1 MIKLRLKKINKNYA
15 ISPVIGI
22 ILTVA
27 IVIGISTIIYG
38 YANDYSEDLG
48 SSATAYMSISAFP
61 SHDSK
66 TSAIL
71 NIDKSV
77 DKDIYWN
84 EITWTLV
91 DITEAKELEDGV
103 NVNVALPSGN
113 SLIKP
118 GQIIPITTA
127 DDNYLKDLNEY
138 RFSLYY
144 GKNLIVMGM
153 VSWIQ

>member
-1 MIKLRLKKINKNYA
+1 MINFPLKNINNYA
-15 ISPVIGI
+15 ISPVIGV

-38 YANDYSEDLG
+38 YTSDYSEDLG
-48 SSATAYMSISAFP
+48 SSASSYMSISAFP
-61 SHDSK
+61 LHNVT

-77 DKDIYWN
+77 DKDVYWN

-103 NVNVALPSGN
+103 NVNVALPSET

-118 GQIIPITTA
+118 GHIISITTA

-144 GKNLIVMGM
+144 GKNLIVVGM
-153 VSWIQ
+153 VSWTQ